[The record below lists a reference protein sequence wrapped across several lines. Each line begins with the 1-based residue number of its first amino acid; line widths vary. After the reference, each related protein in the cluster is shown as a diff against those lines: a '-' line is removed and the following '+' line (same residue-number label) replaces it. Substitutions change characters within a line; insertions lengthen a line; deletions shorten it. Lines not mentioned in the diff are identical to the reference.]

1 MFWLIIGMDFLV
13 HHGKEDMQDQSSLL
27 PVFRK
32 WVVVVVIMVRNGKK
46 AVFAGFFF
54 SSFVPS

>member
-1 MFWLIIGMDFLV
+1 MFWLIIGMDVLV

-27 PVFRK
+27 PVSRK

-54 SSFVPS
+54 FSFVPS

>member
-1 MFWLIIGMDFLV
+1 MFWLIIGMDVLV

-27 PVFRK
+27 PVSRK

-54 SSFVPS
+54 ASFVPF